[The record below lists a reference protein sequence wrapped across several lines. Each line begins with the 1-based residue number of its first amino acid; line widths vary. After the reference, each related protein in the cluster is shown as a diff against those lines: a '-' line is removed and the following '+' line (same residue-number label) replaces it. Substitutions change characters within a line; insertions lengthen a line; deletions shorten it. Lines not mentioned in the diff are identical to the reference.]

1 MLPLACLLELDS
13 CGVQVSDLDQL
24 DTHWRN
30 YRIFPMACNIQLV
43 FYRPAKGAKGDILVK
58 ALLNERETS
67 LPVKTNRYPYYRWAD
82 LRQYYLDKLA
92 GYDAQEA
99 AMPQKPEVAERY
111 AKYYTNLPVDI
122 TGRTTVPELREALE
136 LSAAGI
142 PAGDLVKF
150 TLEGT
155 YTQETHKDLRFLTE
169 QMADRF
175 WFVKI
180 KDESRL
186 ALDRES
192 YENDVS
198 LKGEFLR
205 LVMASD
211 LEDADRDAVIR
222 AGLQAL
228 SGEAID

>member
-1 MLPLACLLELDS
+1 MCLPGLRNKGIRYLALGHLHSYHREALDAEGEYCYSGCLEGRGFDECGEKGFVLLD
-13 CGVQVSDLDQL
+13 VQD
-24 DTHWRN
+24 R
-30 YRIFPMACNIQLV
+30 
-43 FYRPAKGAKGDILVK
+43 
-58 ALLNERETS
+58 LLH
-67 LPVKTNRYPYYRWAD
+67 
-82 LRQYYLDKLA
+82 
-92 GYDAQEA
+92 
-99 AMPQKPEVAERY
+99 AEFIPFARR
-111 AKYYTNLPVDI
+111 TLHNLPVDI